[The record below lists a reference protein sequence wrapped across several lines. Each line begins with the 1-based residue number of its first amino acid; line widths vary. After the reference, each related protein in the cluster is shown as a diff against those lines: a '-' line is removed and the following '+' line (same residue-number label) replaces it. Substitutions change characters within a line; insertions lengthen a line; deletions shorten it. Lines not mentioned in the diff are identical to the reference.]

1 MLRNEA
7 HGAVEPITIDRQ
19 PATDTARIPDKKR
32 SPASSAIGV
41 ARRWLHEP
49 LLHFLVIAG
58 ALFAIYEILHPSSRG
73 EAASKRIELT
83 VDDLRQLEI
92 AFTAQWHRPPTPK
105 EATGLVEGRVREE
118 ILFREALALGLD
130 KEDTIV
136 RRRMAQKMEFLAED
150 LASIRVPTK
159 EELQTWFEKNSQ
171 RFAQPPRAA
180 FRHLYFSPDRRGQNA
195 RGDAAR
201 ALEKLSAADEGSP
214 EAAALA
220 DRFMY
225 QNYYGDRSPEQLSKE
240 FGPKFAWALFQLA
253 PGSWRGP
260 IESGFGWHLVWIE
273 SIIPERLPAFE
284 EVEDDVK
291 EAWTAD
297 WRDEVKR
304 KAYLTMR
311 SQYDIVLPESSPD
324 AFAATPPM
332 QLRVNEP

>member
-1 MLRNEA
+1 MPRNEA
-7 HGAVEPITIDRQ
+7 DGAAAPAAVDVQ
-19 PATDTARIPDKKR
+19 PATGAARVQDKGLGPDSR
-32 SPASSAIGV
+32 ALPV
-41 ARRWLHEP
+41 ARRWLREP

-58 ALFAIYEILHPSSRG
+58 ALFAIYEMLHPSSRG

-92 AFTAQWHRPPTPK
+92 AFTAQWHRPPTVR

-136 RRRMAQKMEFLAED
+136 RRCMAQFLAED

-159 EELQTWFEKNSQ
+159 AELQSWFEQNSQ
-171 RFAQPPRAA
+171 RFAQPPRAT

-195 RGDAAR
+195 RSDAAR
-201 ALEKLSAADEGSP
+201 ALERISAADEGSP

-220 DRFMY
+220 DRFMF

-240 FGPKFAWALFQLA
+240 FGAKFAWALFQLA
-253 PGSWRGP
+253 PGSWQGP

-291 EAWTAD
+291 ETWAAD

-304 KAYLTMR
+304 KAYVTMR
-311 SQYDIVLPESSPD
+311 GQYDIVLPESVPD
-324 AFAATPPM
+324 AIAATPPI
-332 QLRVNEP
+332 QLQVNEP